1 MANLKDTKRRIG
13 SVKNTQKITR
23 AMKLVSAAKYARAN
37 QAAVKARPYGD
48 TFDQMVRRLASSSEG
63 ESPLLLVREE
73 KKVLLIIVSTDR
85 GLCGGLNTFLFKRA
99 TQFLDEKRDLGV
111 TADLVLWGRRAGLF
125 GKKRKEKKISS
136 EEKVLERPSFEFAAK
151 AAKGFAGEFEKA
163 GYDRVYVAYSK
174 FVNALTQE
182 ATVEQILPVTLPV
195 DAVVEKREFIFE
207 PEQKA
212 LLESLLSKQ
221 IGSRLFR
228 IFLEGAASEHAARMT
243 AMDSAT
249 NNADEVIKRLTLQY
263 NRARQ
268 AAITTELIEITSGAD
283 AL

>member
-1 MANLKDTKRRIG
+1 MSNLKDTKRRIG

-37 QAAVKARPYGD
+37 QAALKARPYGD
-48 TFDQMVRRLASSSEG
+48 TFDQMVRRLASASDG
-63 ESPLLLVREE
+63 ESPLLKLREE
-73 KKVLLIIVSTDR
+73 KKALLIVIATDR
-85 GLCGGLNTFLFKRA
+85 GLCGSLNTFLFKRCS
-99 TQFLDEKRDLGV
+99 QFLDEKRAEGV
-111 TADLVLWGRRAGLF
+111 ESELVLWGRRAGLF
-125 GKKRKEKKISS
+125 GKKRKEKKVAT
-136 EEKVLERPSFEFAAK
+136 EEKVLEKPSFEFAAT
-151 AAKGFAGEFEKA
+151 AAKGFAAQFENS
-163 GYDRVYVAYSK
+163 GYDRVYVAFSK
-174 FVNALTQE
+174 FVNAMTQV
-182 ATVEQILPVTLPV
+182 ATIEQILPVKLTEDKAL
-195 DAVVEKREFIFE
+195 EKREFIFE

-221 IGSRLFR
+221 LGSKLYR

-243 AMDSAT
+243 AMDNAT

-268 AAITTELIEITSGAD
+268 AAITTELIEITSGAE

>member
-1 MANLKDTKRRIG
+1 MSNLKDTKRRIG

-37 QAAVKARPYGD
+37 QAAIKARPYGD
-48 TFDQMVRRLASSSEG
+48 TFDQMVRRLASASDG
-63 ESPLLLVREE
+63 ESPLLTQRDE
-73 KKVLLIIVSTDR
+73 KKVLLIVIATDR
-85 GLCGGLNTFLFKRA
+85 GLCGSLNTFLFKRCG
-99 TQFLDEKRDLGV
+99 QFLDEKKEQGV
-111 TADLVLWGRRAGLF
+111 ATELVLWGRRAGFF
-125 GKKRKEKKISS
+125 GKKRKEKKIAS
-136 EEKVLERPSFEFAAK
+136 EEKVLEKPSFEFAAK
-151 AAKGFAGEFEKA
+151 AAKGFATEFENA

-182 ATVEQILPVTLPV
+182 ATVEQILPVMVTDDKL
-195 DAVVEKREFIFE
+195 VEKREFIFE
-207 PEQKA
+207 PEQQA
-212 LLESLLSKQ
+212 LLDSLLSKQ
-221 IGSRLFR
+221 LGSKLFR

-243 AMDSAT
+243 AMDNAT